1 VDRGVLVPSTPLVAM
16 AILDAI
22 RDDEGTRATA
32 RNLVHD
38 DPAILGRYLGRIVAD
53 AGRYRRTMGLDLTVA
68 GKRRGATMYQVR
80 LVAECEDAR
89 QGFSEIG

>member
-1 VDRGVLVPSTPLVAM
+1 MDRNVLPASTPLVAM
-16 AILDAI
+16 SILDAM
-22 RDDEGTRATA
+22 REDEGTKATA

-53 AGRYRRTMGLDLTVA
+53 AGRYRQTMGLDITNV
-68 GKRRGATMYQVR
+68 GKRRGALLYQLK

-89 QGFSEIG
+89 QAVS